1 MVWGRK
7 SWRRTQPAP
16 LTPRSDEESPRDFG
30 GSNEAEFQARQKA
43 RDEARENPE
52 WRRKNEILAQFDGD
66 DSSDDDEAIRRNLRQ
81 ADAPD
86 RLEQSDGGAS
96 PRGSRGE
103 IPTLVR
109 SASSS
114 DAPLPTLG
122 DGGGRADDD
131 VLAEA
136 ARLVEGEEPPARSPP
151 KQANL
156 DHVPASFYPPAIEP
170 LGVASPEKPRPRDEP
185 REPPPPREPDTQRST
200 VAEDLCIVDMT
211 ETADDLEAALFGSP
225 GPSPRD
231 DGGAGKPLPAEPYC
245 EAKEELHDP
254 LSFGWHGS
262 ARTKAPS
269 PTAARP
275 PPTPDDPLMSSSRSF
290 DSQADS
296 QADSEG
302 EPRRKSNYGRIFGG
316 SNPGDKPKEKR
327 GSFFS
332 FGRKK
337 RDAAAGETP
346 PKEDGGDGGSP
357 TGSPGPRPNGANPR
371 AAPGNVIVVAPRH
384 RGAQEFSTQTSRAAT
399 PEQF

>member
-81 ADAPD
+81 ADA
-86 RLEQSDGGAS
+86 RTGSSRATAGVAA
-96 PRGSRGE
+96 GSRGE

-136 ARLVEGEEPPARSPP
+136 RARRGRAAARSPP

-185 REPPPPREPDTQRST
+185 RKPPPPREPDTQRST

-254 LSFGWHGS
+254 
-262 ARTKAPS
+262 
-269 PTAARP
+269 
-275 PPTPDDPLMSSSRSF
+275 
-290 DSQADS
+290 
-296 QADSEG
+296 
-302 EPRRKSNYGRIFGG
+302 
-316 SNPGDKPKEKR
+316 
-327 GSFFS
+327 
-332 FGRKK
+332 
-337 RDAAAGETP
+337 
-346 PKEDGGDGGSP
+346 
-357 TGSPGPRPNGANPR
+357 
-371 AAPGNVIVVAPRH
+371 
-384 RGAQEFSTQTSRAAT
+384 
-399 PEQF
+399 

>member
-131 VLAEA
+131 
-136 ARLVEGEEPPARSPP
+136 
-151 KQANL
+151 ANL

-185 REPPPPREPDTQRST
+185 RETPPPREPDTQRSP

-231 DGGAGKPLPAEPYC
+231 DGGAGSRCP
-245 EAKEELHDP
+245 
-254 LSFGWHGS
+254 
-262 ARTKAPS
+262 RS
-269 PTAARP
+269 PTAR
-275 PPTPDDPLMSSSRSF
+275 
-290 DSQADS
+290 
-296 QADSEG
+296 
-302 EPRRKSNYGRIFGG
+302 PRRS
-316 SNPGDKPKEKR
+316 ST
-327 GSFFS
+327 
-332 FGRKK
+332 
-337 RDAAAGETP
+337 TP
-346 PKEDGGDGGSP
+346 
-357 TGSPGPRPNGANPR
+357 
-371 AAPGNVIVVAPRH
+371 
-384 RGAQEFSTQTSRAAT
+384 
-399 PEQF
+399 